1 MACSHLR
8 FESRVVLDGN
18 QAPDPQW
25 RRGRRFESRVVLD
38 GNQADMKYIDI
49 GVAFESRVVLDGIFS
64 NNGLGKKHVYNRHT
78 KSSPHACSSP
88 PFASVS
94 TTAAIVKWSELPL
107 LSPSEPSKRGGLHT
121 VFLLSYCICALDIVK
136 VDGSSPFNPMKATHC
151 EWFFCCIS
159 AFSYPVSA
167 SSLHS
172 GSLHS

>member
-1 MACSHLR
+1 
-8 FESRVVLDGN
+8 
-18 QAPDPQW
+18 
-25 RRGRRFESRVVLD
+25 
-38 GNQADMKYIDI
+38 
-49 GVAFESRVVLDGIFS
+49 
-64 NNGLGKKHVYNRHT
+64 LGKKHVYNRHT

-151 EWFFCCIS
+151 EWFFVAFPPLLILFPPHRCIPVPYIHEQTCIAHFP
-159 AFSYPVSA
+159 AFQPPFHILLKFSFQ
-167 SSLHS
+167 
-172 GSLHS
+172 